1 VTARLLRTHRL
12 FCCVLALAAALRV
25 LVMLGYDTAQVYW
38 YDSFTYLDTAVHMR
52 PQGAFHP
59 AGYSWFLWA
68 LLPFH
73 SVRLVVAVQHVMG
86 LGIAVMMYALLRRRS
101 LPGWGAALATL
112 PVLFAPP
119 FVRLEHA
126 VLSDLQVIFLVTA
139 ALLVLMWRPGQ
150 ISVRAAAAA
159 GLLLALAGLTRTA
172 AVPLLGLAAL
182 WLLLR
187 RAPWRHWRPLVALA
201 LAGGLPLLAYAGWYA
216 QHHGRFGLSGSD
228 GVALW
233 ARTMTFADCSV
244 IKPPP
249 GLAPLCPNGTV
260 VDAASEYVW
269 APGSA
274 LNRLP
279 GDRFTHNDAAR
290 SFALAAIAAQ
300 PLDYLREVIKDTS
313 LAFTWEPVAHP
324 KRVTPMSTFPVGSWS
339 LPEEHALIGKVRAEY
354 DQDISGMSS
363 VEPYASVLAAY
374 RYPWALHGP
383 LLGVML
389 VVGGLGVA
397 AGRERRA
404 VLLPW
409 AFAMFLLVA
418 PVAALDFDHRY
429 VLPAIPPACL
439 AAALAS
445 GRLRLRLQGDRR
457 PALRPDPPEQ
467 DGPRRHDHADQAE
480 QQAPGHVGE
489 EVHAPVQA
497 GERHAQRRGDAEH
510 PDHHLQ
516 RPVAGVR
523 GEHEGEAAVERDR
536 RADVPGREA
545 GGGRGRVQVLH
556 RRPVAADDLGGP
568 EEHQ

>member
-1 VTARLLRTHRL
+1 MTARPLRTHRL

-38 YDSFTYLDTAVHMR
+38 YDSFTYLDTAVHPR

-59 AGYSWFLWA
+59 AGYSWFLRA

-73 SVRLVVAVQHVMG
+73 SVRLVAGVQHVMG
-86 LGIAVMMYALLRRRS
+86 LGIAVMMYVLLRRRS
-101 LPGWGAALATL
+101 LPGWGATLATV
-112 PVLFAPP
+112 PVLFAPA

-139 ALLVLMWRPGQ
+139 ALLALMWRPGE

-187 RAPWRHWRPLVALA
+187 RTPWRRVVALA

-279 GDRFTHNDAAR
+279 GDRFSHNDAAR

-300 PLDYLREVIKDTS
+300 PLDYLREVVRDTS

-324 KRVTPMSTFPVGSWS
+324 KRVVPAVTFPVGSWP
-339 LPEEHALIGKVRAEY
+339 LPEEHPLIGKVRAEY
-354 DQDISGMSS
+354 DQDLRGMSS

-374 RYPWALHGP
+374 PYPWWLHGP
-383 LLGVML
+383 LSAALL
-389 VVGGLGVA
+389 LAGGLGVA
-397 AGRERRA
+397 AGPGRRA

-429 VLPAIPPACL
+429 VLPAVPPACL

-445 GRLRLRLQGDRR
+445 GSLHRRLRPGHRR
-457 PALRPDPPEQ
+457 AALRTRAPEQ
-467 DGPRRHDHADQAE
+467 DGPRRHGHADRAE
-480 QQAPGHVGE
+480 QQSPGHVAE
-489 EVHAPVQA
+489 EVHPPVHA

-516 RPVAGVR
+516 RPAARVR
-523 GEHEGEAAVERDR
+523 GEHEREPAVERDR

-545 GGGRGRVQVLH
+545 GGGRSRVEVFH
-556 RRPVAADDLGGP
+556 RRPVPADDLGGA
-568 EEHQ
+568 EEDQ